1 MISNTVILQTIANL
15 DKLYQ
20 KNHGAIEGLY
30 FAKLA
35 ILEVC
40 GWIEES
46 MDSIVLSYTNRHL
59 TESRNIDYTR
69 DTIVERISSFDYN
82 KHFRLMLMRVI
93 GIILLE
99 RLERSLDTAKLSKMK
114 GSLGILKAHR
124 DEQAHTH
131 IKGRTV
137 HIDAPSVTARH
148 FQNVHDGLTH
158 IESLLHQIKI

>member
-1 MISNTVILQTIANL
+1 MISNTTILQTITHL
-15 DKLYQ
+15 DALYQ
-20 KNHGAIEGLY
+20 KNHGAIDGLY

-35 ILEVC
+35 TLEVC

-46 MDSIVLSYTNRHL
+46 MDSIVLSYATRHL
-59 TESRNIDYTR
+59 TDSGNIDYTR
-69 DTIVERISSFDYN
+69 SEIIKKTHSFDYDR
-82 KHFRLMLMRVI
+82 FRLMLMRVI

-99 RLERSLDTAKLSKMK
+99 KLEMSLNTAKLSKMK
-114 GSLGILKAHR
+114 GSLSILKDRR
-124 DEQAHTH
+124 DQQAHTH

-148 FQNVHDGLTH
+148 FQNVYDGLID